1 MYIKFTRRPIN
12 EMSNKAFPS
21 STPMIFDIAREPVA
35 GGGAVVGERCRA
47 GGRGAEEE
55 RVCRAE
61 AWGEEELSVA
71 WFSFTLIARKA
82 GEGYEICFRRR
93 ASRRAGR
100 EGLSRVNLECERA
113 DSTP

>member
-1 MYIKFTRRPIN
+1 MEASGGKWRQGKAGDGKRRQG
-12 EMSNKAFPS
+12 KAS
-21 STPMIFDIAREPVA
+21 K
-35 GGGAVVGERCRA
+35 AV
-47 GGRGAEEE
+47 
-55 RVCRAE
+55 
-61 AWGEEELSVA
+61 ELSVA